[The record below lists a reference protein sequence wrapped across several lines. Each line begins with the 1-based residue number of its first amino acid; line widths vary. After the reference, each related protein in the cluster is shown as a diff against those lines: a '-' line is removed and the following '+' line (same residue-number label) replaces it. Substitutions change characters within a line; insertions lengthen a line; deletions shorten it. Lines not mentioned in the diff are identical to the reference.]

1 MNNLPKFSEKKQIKI
16 INIINNIT
24 KSIEKYLEYNIN
36 NPCYNLEFIFLDEK
50 NNFDLSNFT
59 LSYILYKLKNNLA
72 KYKETS
78 KYKYFLKSLNI
89 FIYLNENLDNK
100 DFRLISKVL
109 YKYTYILLNIILWR
123 AIMINKHEITKQYI
137 DYLNANIKNIN
148 SYDDANELLI
158 HINYLI
164 EIFTPELSP
173 IFKFIYDLNNIL
185 EADKKLTLIKFLSK
199 ILLYEKLI
207 KTLITLNKEKNAA
220 KDILNIIFE
229 SRFIYDFNLADINTT
244 SRKIIYLLDTIDKII
259 TNITAFY
266 EEKKFEY
273 IRYI

>member
-16 INIINNIT
+16 INIISNIT

-36 NPCYNLEFIFLDEK
+36 NPCYNLEFIFLDGK
-50 NNFDLSNFT
+50 NNFDLSNFA

-89 FIYLNENLDNK
+89 FIYLNENLDSK

-123 AIMINKHEITKQYI
+123 AIMINKHEITKKYI

-158 HINYLI
+158 HINYFI

-173 IFKFIYDLNNIL
+173 IFKFVYDLNNIL
-185 EADKKLTLIKFLSK
+185 EADKKLILIKFLSK

-207 KTLITLNKEKNAA
+207 KTLITLNKEKNAT
-220 KDILNIIFE
+220 KDILNIVFE
-229 SRFIYDFNLADINTT
+229 SHFIYDFKFADINTT
-244 SRKIIYLLDTIDKII
+244 SRKIIYLLDTIDKI
-259 TNITAFY
+259 TTDITAFY

-273 IRYI
+273 MRYI